1 VLLAVAIRQA
11 TMGRISPRLLP
22 NQGTGHTPEWTEPAL
37 ICQGPRQPSTNIR
50 LDTAIERPT
59 IGEVRFEPI

>member
-1 VLLAVAIRQA
+1 MLLAVAIRQA

-37 ICQGPRQPSTNIR
+37 ICQGPRRPSTNTD
-50 LDTAIERPT
+50 LDTAFELPT
-59 IGEVRFEPI
+59 IGAARFEPL